1 MTKNE
6 LKGKRKSAK
15 NDSEALTAK
24 FPLLADFY
32 DTDQKEM
39 AFAFN
44 EEYKSF
50 LDLAKTER
58 EAVQITV
65 EAAEELGFVAL
76 RTQTQLSPGMKV
88 YHNIKGKGLVLAVI
102 GKKSPAE
109 GFRILGAHVD
119 SPRLDLKPLPLV
131 EDKDLVYF
139 KTHYYGG
146 IKKYQWASVPLA
158 LHGVVTKEDGSK
170 VEIKV
175 GEAAGDP
182 QFVIT
187 DLLIHLSAEQMGKK
201 ASEIIPGEALN
212 IIVGASAIDENSKS
226 RFKLET
232 LRVLNS
238 LYGINERDLASA
250 ELCAVPAYK
259 AVDIGFD
266 RVLVGSYGHD
276 DRVCAYP
283 AIQAVFSVEK
293 PEHTVL
299 TVLTDKEEVGSE
311 GNTGAASRLYENVL
325 LEIFTKLHSNASAL
339 DFNLCLEN
347 SVMLSTDVTNA
358 LDPNF
363 TSVSDEKNEH
373 FLGHGLGIIKYSG
386 SRGKSGASDANA
398 EFLSAVTRLFDRE
411 KIQWQIGEMGKV
423 DAGGGGTIAKHFA
436 NLGMEVLDCGVPVLS
451 MHAPFELVHKY
462 DVYETYRAY
471 KCFIEKF

>member
-1 MTKNE
+1 MQSKV
-6 LKGKRKSAK
+6 LKGNRKNSKK
-15 NDSEALTAK
+15 NKDDFTAK

-32 DTDQKEM
+32 DTEQKEM

-44 EEYKSF
+44 EEYKNF
-50 LDLAKTER
+50 LNLAKTER

-65 EAAEELGFVAL
+65 EAAEELGFAAL
-76 RTQTQLSPGMKV
+76 REQTQLSPGMKV
-88 YHNIKGKGLVLAVI
+88 YHSIKGKGLVLAVI
-102 GKKSPAE
+102 GKRPLSE

-119 SPRLDLKPLPLV
+119 SPRLDLKPMPLV

-158 LHGVVTKEDGSK
+158 LHGIVTREDGSR
-170 VEIKV
+170 VEITV
-175 GEAAGDP
+175 GEAGDDP
-182 QFVIT
+182 QFLIT

-212 IIVGASAIDENSKS
+212 IIIGASAIDENSKS

-232 LRVLNS
+232 LRLLNS
-238 LYGINERDLASA
+238 QYGITERDLATA
-250 ELCAVPAYK
+250 EICAVPAYK
-259 AVDIGFD
+259 SVDIGFD
-266 RVLVGSYGHD
+266 RMMVGSYGHD

-283 AIQAVFSVEK
+283 AIQAVFSVDK
-293 PEHTVL
+293 PEHTVMTL
-299 TVLTDKEEVGSE
+299 LTDKEEVGSE

-325 LEIFTKLHSNASAL
+325 LEIYSKLNKKVSDM
-339 DFNLCLEN
+339 DFRLCLE
-347 SVMLSTDVTNA
+347 SSAMLSTDVTNA

-373 FLGHGLGIIKYSG
+373 LLGHGLGIIKYSG